1 MKVIFKVFFWIYLQI
16 VQLNDENAEKLKTEK
31 TRKSDLMENLRKT
44 RRRLE
49 ELTDEKNKLE
59 QKLFGQ
65 FIPILHAKQVINL
78 EIGYSLIEKI
88 CNNLMKLMILIQANI
103 LNSIQSIEHVIL
115 QRGTQLRGKEGKLGN
130 QKNSHLANVGY

>member
-1 MKVIFKVFFWIYLQI
+1 MQI

-65 FIPILHAKQVINL
+65 FIPILHAKQVIKL
-78 EIGYSLIEKI
+78 EIGYSLIEKF
-88 CNNLMKLMILIQANI
+88 CNNLMKLMIIIQANI
-103 LNSIQSIEHVIL
+103 LNSIQSIEHFIL

-130 QKNSHLANVGY
+130 QKNSHLVNVGY

>member
-1 MKVIFKVFFWIYLQI
+1 MQI

-88 CNNLMKLMILIQANI
+88 CNNLMKFMIIRQ
-103 LNSIQSIEHVIL
+103 
-115 QRGTQLRGKEGKLGN
+115 TF
-130 QKNSHLANVGY
+130 

>member
-1 MKVIFKVFFWIYLQI
+1 LQI

-88 CNNLMKLMILIQANI
+88 CNNLMKLMIIIQANI
-103 LNSIQSIEHVIL
+103 LNSIQSIGHFIL

-130 QKNSHLANVGY
+130 QKKSHLANVGY

>member
-1 MKVIFKVFFWIYLQI
+1 LQI
-16 VQLNDENAEKLKTEK
+16 IQLNDENAEKLKTEK

-65 FIPILHAKQVINL
+65 FIPILHAKQVIKL
-78 EIGYSLIEKI
+78 EIGYSLIEKN
-88 CNNLMKLMILIQANI
+88 CNNLMK
-103 LNSIQSIEHVIL
+103 
-115 QRGTQLRGKEGKLGN
+115 
-130 QKNSHLANVGY
+130 

>member
-1 MKVIFKVFFWIYLQI
+1 MNVIFKVFFWIYLQI

-49 ELTDEKNKLE
+49 ELTDDKNKLE

-130 QKNSHLANVGY
+130 QKNSHLVNVGY

>member
-1 MKVIFKVFFWIYLQI
+1 LQI

-65 FIPILHAKQVINL
+65 FIPILHAKQVIN
-78 EIGYSLIEKI
+78 
-88 CNNLMKLMILIQANI
+88 
-103 LNSIQSIEHVIL
+103 QS
-115 QRGTQLRGKEGKLGN
+115 
-130 QKNSHLANVGY
+130 